1 MSASSSKTRKDEDDD
16 FTTDFKVDILK
27 RIKIFILEMFSFFIE
42 IFQ

>member
-27 RIKIFILEMFSFFIE
+27 RNTEILKFHIRNVLIFY
-42 IFQ
+42 